1 MGANNKDHSNI
12 VAVDATNGR
21 CPIVTFRVMSPA
33 LAAPYLI
40 TLTICEWKRMA
51 EQIADAALALSA

>member
-1 MGANNKDHSNI
+1 MGAHNNDHTNI
-12 VAVDATNGR
+12 VAVDATKGH
-21 CPIVTFRVMSPA
+21 CPVVTFRVASPA

-40 TLTICEWKRMA
+40 SLTICEWQQMA

>member
-1 MGANNKDHSNI
+1 LGAHNTDHTNI
-12 VAVDATNGR
+12 VAVDATSGH

-40 TLTICEWKRMA
+40 TLTICEWQHMA
-51 EQIADAALALSA
+51 DQITDAALTLSA